1 MSLASN
7 LLYMF
12 GLLGAG
18 LVARRLGLLTATRA
32 DYLTRFAFY
41 VALPALV
48 FASTAT
54 TDLVAVFSPR
64 MIAAFV
70 LVELAVAAI
79 AWLVHR
85 RLDDPAKRSVAIVQ
99 SYHSNFGFL
108 GLPIV
113 TITLGSVAAGKASVL
128 LGVGALVQIPLTVLV
143 LMTINDAEADLRD
156 EFLGI
161 VRNPVIVTLVVGLGF
176 AAFGLPVPDV
186 AATALGWLADLA
198 LPAALLSVAA
208 SLTFDADGVDVPT
221 VGAVVALK
229 IVCMPLLAF
238 GVFTLLTSDPLT
250 VRTGVV
256 MLAMPTAISTF
267 IYATQLG
274 GDTRLAS
281 ANVFVTTV
289 TSLAAVF
296 VLLQFVL

>member
-12 GLLGAG
+12 GLLGGG
-18 LVARRLGLLTATRA
+18 LVARRIGVLTPERT
-32 DYLTRFAFY
+32 DYLTRFAY
-41 VALPALV
+41 YLALPALV
-48 FASTAT
+48 FDSTAT
-54 TDLVAVFSPR
+54 TDLAAVFSPG
-64 MIAAFV
+64 MLAVFV
-70 LVELAVAAI
+70 LVVLAVAAI
-79 AWLVHR
+79 GWLVHR
-85 RLDDPAKRSVAIVQ
+85 RIDAAPVRSVAVVQ

-113 TITLGSVAAGKASVL
+113 AMTLGPGATAKASIL
-128 LGVGALVQIPLTVLV
+128 LGVGSLVQIPLTILV
-143 LMTINDAEADLRD
+143 LTSINDAEASLRD
-156 EFLGI
+156 ELAGI
-161 VRNPVIVTLVVGLGF
+161 VRNPVLAVLVLGLVF
-176 AAFGLPVPDV
+176 AAVGIPVPNV
-186 AATALGWLADLA
+186 AETALGWLSELA

-208 SLTFDADGVDVPT
+208 SLVLDPEGVDVPT
-221 VGAVVALK
+221 VGTVVALK
-229 IVCMPLLAF
+229 VVCMPLLALA
-238 GVFTLLTSDPLT
+238 GFTLLGSNPIT

-289 TSLAAVF
+289 ISLGAVF
-296 VLLQFVL
+296 ALLQFIP

>member
-1 MSLASN
+1 
-7 LLYMF
+7 MF

-48 FASTAT
+48 FDSTAT
-54 TDLVAVFSPR
+54 TDLAEVFSPR

-70 LVELAVAAI
+70 LVELAVALV
-79 AWLVHR
+79 AWVIHR
-85 RLDDPAKRSVAIVQ
+85 RVDAPAKRSVAIVQ

-113 TITLGSVAAGKASVL
+113 TITLGAAAAAKASIL

-156 EFLGI
+156 ELLGI
-161 VRNPVIVTLVVGLGF
+161 ARNPVIVTLVVGLGF
-176 AAFGLPVPDV
+176 AALDLPVPGV
-186 AATALGWLADLA
+186 AATALGWLSDLA

-208 SLTFDADGVDVPT
+208 SLSLDPDGIDVPT

-229 IVCMPLLAF
+229 VACMPLLAF
-238 GVFTLLTSDPLT
+238 GVFSLLVRDPLA

-281 ANVFVTTV
+281 ANVFATTV
-289 TSLAAVF
+289 SALLAVF
-296 VLLQFVL
+296 ALLQFVL

>member
-18 LVARRLGLLTATRA
+18 LVARRLDLLTPMRA

-48 FASTAT
+48 FDSTAT
-54 TDLVAVFSPR
+54 TDLAAVFSPR

-70 LVELAVAAI
+70 LTELAIAAI

-99 SYHSNFGFL
+99 SYHGNFGFL

-113 TITLGSVAAGKASVL
+113 TITLGAAAAGKASIL

-143 LMTINDAEADLRD
+143 LMTINDAEAALSD
-156 EFLGI
+156 ELLGI
-161 VRNPVIVTLVVGLGF
+161 ARNPVIVTLVIGLGF

-186 AATALGWLADLA
+186 ATTALGWLSDLA

-208 SLTFDADGVDVPT
+208 SLTLDPDGVDVPT
-221 VGAVVALK
+221 VGTVVALK
-229 IVCMPLLAF
+229 VVCMPLLAF
-238 GVFTLLTSDPLT
+238 AAFTLLTNDPLA

-289 TSLAAVF
+289 TSLVAVF

>member
-1 MSLASN
+1 MGLASN
-7 LLYMF
+7 LLYLF
-12 GLLGAG
+12 GLLGTG
-18 LVARRLGLLTATRA
+18 LVARRVGLLTPTRA

-48 FASTAT
+48 FDSTAT
-54 TDLVAVFSPR
+54 TDLAEVFSPR

-79 AWLVHR
+79 AWVVHR
-85 RLDDPAKRSVAIVQ
+85 RIDTPAKRSVAIVQ

-113 TITLGSVAAGKASVL
+113 TMTLGAVAAAKASIL

-143 LMTINDAEADLRD
+143 LMTINDADADLWD
-156 EFLGI
+156 ELVGI
-161 VRNPVIVTLVVGLGF
+161 ARNPVIVTLVLGLGF

-186 AATALGWLADLA
+186 ATTALGWLSDLA

-208 SLTFDADGVDVPT
+208 SLTLDPDGVDLPT

-229 IVCMPLLAF
+229 VVCMPVLAF
-238 GVFTLLTSDPLT
+238 VVFTLLTSDPLT
-250 VRTGVV
+250 VQTGVV

-281 ANVFVTTV
+281 ANVFVATV

-296 VLLQFVL
+296 AFLQFVL